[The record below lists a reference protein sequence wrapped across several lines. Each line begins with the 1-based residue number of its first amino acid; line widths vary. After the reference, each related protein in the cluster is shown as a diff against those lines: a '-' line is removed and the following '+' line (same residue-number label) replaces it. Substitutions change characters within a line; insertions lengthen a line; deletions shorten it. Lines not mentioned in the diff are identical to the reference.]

1 MLVKLQDEDQYQLFY
16 RRSELASLYN
26 DELQNWQQEVLSKV
40 ETIEERKE
48 RIMKKAFAL
57 RDSREKG
64 RMEHV
69 EAAYKRQWRDSNDD
83 SRTLNSEA
91 LTKFMAAER
100 NQQMKDKVIAAAQS
114 GEDDEAF
121 LKEWQRQL
129 DVLEA
134 KDKAKNALRHTNNIS
149 TAKGIISQIEYN
161 TNQKQIMYDN
171 TQREA
176 EEEIRM
182 VRQAIADEK
191 ARLQQKKQDRFDA
204 GQKILQYNSQFAD
217 IAADAARTQ
226 AEQDRFLLDHAM
238 EQERQQIAAEN
249 EKKKLAGDAAKKYTA
264 YLKMMMIKEAEDTGF
279 VDEMN
284 RRESEK
290 VQKARDDALQAREDA
305 RNHLMKLVKEGRVE
319 QIQYKREQ
327 SIKEKEDDRIYASK
341 FARDIEEG
349 KQSDNQAAE
358 GRRVKAMANSVKL
371 RNQIQARE
379 DAKVLEKQEEFL
391 MEKRMQHMERQH
403 KARLGQQAGDVRLDY
418 KRRTE
423 K

>member
-1 MLVKLQDEDQYQLFY
+1 MLQKLQDEDQYQLFY
-16 RRSELASLYN
+16 RRQQLAALFN

-48 RIMKKAFAL
+48 RIMKKAYAL
-57 RDSREKG
+57 RDKRESS

-69 EAAYKRQWRDSNDD
+69 EAAYVRQWRDSNDD

-100 NQQMKDKVIAAAQS
+100 QKQMEDKILAAQQLGQS
-114 GEDDEAF
+114 DADF

-134 KDKAKNALRHTNNIS
+134 KDKAKRDMRHNNNMT
-149 TAKGIISQIEYN
+149 TAEGIKQQMQYN
-161 TNQKQIMYDN
+161 MSQKQIMYDN

-176 EEEIRM
+176 EEEIRQ
-182 VRQAIADEK
+182 VRQAIAEEK
-191 ARLQQKKQDRFDA
+191 ARQDGKKA
-204 GQKILQYNSQFAD
+204 TAYATGKEILAYNAQFKD
-217 IAADAARTQ
+217 ISADAARTQ

-238 EQERQQIAAEN
+238 EKERLAIKAEN
-249 EKKKLAGDAAKKYTA
+249 DKKKAAGDAAKQYTA

-284 RRESEK
+284 RREAEK

-319 QIQYKREQ
+319 QIAYKREQ
-327 SIKEKEDDRIYASK
+327 STKEKEADSLYAGK
-341 FARDIEEG
+341 FARDIQEG
-349 KQSDNQAAE
+349 KAMDAAAAE
-358 GRRVKAMANSVKL
+358 SRRLKAMDNSVKL
-371 RNQIQARE
+371 RDQISQRE
-379 DAKVLEKQEEFL
+379 DVQVRLKQEEFL
-391 MEKRMQHMERQH
+391 AEKRMQHIEKLH
-403 KARLGQQAGDVRLDY
+403 KARLAEQAGSVRVDY

-423 K
+423 H